1 MALRKPLKKDT
12 KPVFHQDPCT
22 CIYCRSFHSSCYGI
36 KMWLIYG
43 NGIFLVINKSNV
55 CHFQA
60 VDDIGD
66 YPSKFQRDKI
76 SLFLSIVGSRFY
88 KGIKSYMLQMTRK

>member
-1 MALRKPLKKDT
+1 MPAT
-12 KPVFHQDPCT
+12 KGT
-22 CIYCRSFHSSCYGI
+22 

-43 NGIFLVINKSNV
+43 NGIFSVTNKSNV

-66 YPSKFQRDKI
+66 YHSKFQRDKI
-76 SLFLSIVGSRFY
+76 SLFLPFVGSRFY
-88 KGIKSYMLQMTRK
+88 KYIKSYTLQKVDEKPGEQRGLREVEEYKIAGNE